1 MPAPFYSIQ
10 RRCKMHPSSFCV
22 PLRYVQSSP
31 PAWINSSSNSHPLCL
46 ALYPETHVNCLRATS
61 VLPIF
66 PVPPCILCTP
76 ATTLTATCLWRPK
89 WLRSRQQW
97 TNTTQNTRLPSPKQ
111 RYCKRAF
118 GSSSFLNQRV
128 TADACPAVPVHR
140 NYTLGVSAIHL
151 FLRRAH
157 LLCVMQI
164 ATKHDHATLHARRNC
179 LSTLLELSYSHHLPH
194 RFIIDY
200 ALLTPM
206 PLVLECRQPAS
217 RLISATAVVMRSP
230 AKHYGHRKRTRL
242 KPLGATRQRRRT
254 SSHTCLSHRRK
265 THKTVQRCS
274 QMLNHH
280 HPPRPTAITAPP
292 PARPNQT
299 HFLNQRVYPAQAAN
313 SMRRPTP
320 NAQTILTQ
328 VPPHAQNQSPSCDTH
343 TPDNPYHKC
352 ILRRAIVLPMQICE
366 HASTASP
373 PLRTLFSP
381 AQLVRTCS
389 TTANQGCATHP
400 Q

>member
-46 ALYPETHVNCLRATS
+46 ALYPETHANCLRATS

-66 PVPPCILCTP
+66 PVPSCILCTLP
-76 ATTLTATCLWRPK
+76 TTLISTCLWHRK

-128 TADACPAVPVHR
+128 TADACLAVLIHR
-140 NYTLGVSAIHL
+140 SYTLGVSAIHL

-217 RLISATAVVMRSP
+217 RLISATALVMLSP

-254 SSHTCLSHRRK
+254 TSHTCLSHTRK
-265 THKTVQRCS
+265 THKAVQRCS

-313 SMRRPTP
+313 S
-320 NAQTILTQ
+320 NAPPDTQRSNNTDSTSSPCTESITIL
-328 VPPHAQNQSPSCDTH
+328 
-343 TPDNPYHKC
+343 
-352 ILRRAIVLPMQICE
+352 
-366 HASTASP
+366 
-373 PLRTLFSP
+373 
-381 AQLVRTCS
+381 
-389 TTANQGCATHP
+389 
-400 Q
+400 

>member
-1 MPAPFYSIQ
+1 MCSVTPPPPTYVPLPLLHCQRAAVSEIVIIVHQQTPRTSHSPPSTCVQRCALLWYRACSILFSST
-10 RRCKMHPSSFCV
+10 KMHPSSFCV

-46 ALYPETHVNCLRATS
+46 ALYPETHANCLRATS

-66 PVPPCILCTP
+66 PVPPCILCTLP
-76 ATTLTATCLWRPK
+76 TTLTATCLWRPK

-111 RYCKRAF
+111 SYCKRAF
-118 GSSSFLNQRV
+118 GSSSILNQRV
-128 TADACPAVPVHR
+128 TADACPAVLIHR

-194 RFIIDY
+194 RFIMDY

-242 KPLGATRQRRRT
+242 KPLATSRQRRRT

-292 PARPNQT
+292 TARPNQT
-299 HFLNQRVYPAQAAN
+299 HFLNQHVYPAQAAN
-313 SMRRPTP
+313 S
-320 NAQTILTQ
+320 NAPPDTQRSNNTDSSSSPCTESITIL
-328 VPPHAQNQSPSCDTH
+328 
-343 TPDNPYHKC
+343 
-352 ILRRAIVLPMQICE
+352 
-366 HASTASP
+366 
-373 PLRTLFSP
+373 
-381 AQLVRTCS
+381 
-389 TTANQGCATHP
+389 
-400 Q
+400 